1 TYGMEEQLKEA
12 LRAAPISR
20 DEGVVGKAAETKEPV
35 QTSDLLNEPGLLVPA
50 IRSTLVQ
57 FGYRSILAVPLL
69 REEHIVGS
77 LVVLNQ
83 ESRSFPAKV
92 VNLLQSFATQSVLG
106 IQNARLFR
114 EIEEK
119 KLQLEVVS
127 RHKSEF
133 LATMSHELRT
143 PLNAVIGFSEVL
155 LDKMF
160 GELNAKQGE
169 YVQDIL
175 TSGRHLLSL
184 INDILDLAKIE
195 AGRME
200 LELSTFDLPALV
212 ESTLILI
219 RERANSHGLQ
229 INLDMSPQLADVTA
243 DVRKVK
249 QILLNLLSNAMKFT
263 QRGGRIAVQARHQ
276 DGMVAISVS
285 DTGIG
290 IASEDQALI
299 FEEFRQA
306 RGDYPRK
313 HEGTGLGLALVKK
326 FVELHGGQIWVES
339 EVNKGS
345 TFTFTL
351 PLSTSEKST
360 HQTAGNSKATT
371 SDEGSLPLVL
381 VVEDD
386 PASAKLLSLY
396 LKEAGFVV
404 EVATDGETGFE
415 KSQMLLPALIIL
427 DILLPKVDGWEL
439 LTRLKDNPATAPIP
453 VVIVSILDD
462 GAKGF
467 ALGAVDYL
475 VKPVN
480 REYLIRVV
488 KQFTSLAARDI
499 RGVKILAIDDD
510 PMVLELISAVVGPA
524 GYTLLKAR
532 GGREGLSVA
541 REHKPHLI
549 VLDLIM
555 PEMDGFEVLEEL
567 KRDSCTAA
575 IPVVILTAKT
585 L

>member
-1 TYGMEEQLKEA
+1 EPDPSLLETMANVGTVLGRVIERKRAEEALRESEERYRALVEVSQAVSSTLDLHTVLATIVAHAVRLAGAHAGVIYEYDEIRQEFHSEATYGMEEQLKEA

-326 FVELHGGQIWVES
+326 FVELHGGQI
-339 EVNKGS
+339 
-345 TFTFTL
+345 
-351 PLSTSEKST
+351 
-360 HQTAGNSKATT
+360 
-371 SDEGSLPLVL
+371 
-381 VVEDD
+381 
-386 PASAKLLSLY
+386 
-396 LKEAGFVV
+396 
-404 EVATDGETGFE
+404 
-415 KSQMLLPALIIL
+415 
-427 DILLPKVDGWEL
+427 
-439 LTRLKDNPATAPIP
+439 
-453 VVIVSILDD
+453 
-462 GAKGF
+462 
-467 ALGAVDYL
+467 
-475 VKPVN
+475 
-480 REYLIRVV
+480 
-488 KQFTSLAARDI
+488 
-499 RGVKILAIDDD
+499 
-510 PMVLELISAVVGPA
+510 
-524 GYTLLKAR
+524 
-532 GGREGLSVA
+532 
-541 REHKPHLI
+541 
-549 VLDLIM
+549 
-555 PEMDGFEVLEEL
+555 
-567 KRDSCTAA
+567 
-575 IPVVILTAKT
+575 
-585 L
+585 